1 MYREFAVCLI
11 YCLLV
16 KEVYSRSIQ
25 PVCNVKGINLYILES
40 FRLHKQ
46 AKSLSN
52 QCIEEYKKLKIN
64 ENYCIG
70 NSIQGLKGT
79 LGKI

>member
-11 YCLLV
+11 YYLLV

-25 PVCNVKGINLYILES
+25 PVCNVKKVNLYMLES
-40 FRLHKQ
+40 FRLHIK

-52 QCIEEYKKLKIN
+52 QCIEEYKQLKIN
-64 ENYCIG
+64 ENYCTS

-79 LGKI
+79 IGKI